1 MASINVSYPHQR
13 TLEEAREAAQTFAG
27 KLQAK
32 LGVESRWQDNTL
44 LLERTGVNGSMNL
57 SDGLVEVDLT
67 LGMMLTPMKGQIEA
81 EINKQLARYLG

>member
-1 MASINVSYPHQR
+1 MASISVSYPHQR

-32 LGVESRWQDNTL
+32 LGVESRWLDNTL
-44 LLERTGVNGSMNL
+44 LLERTGVNGSMSL

-81 EINKQLARYLG
+81 EIHKQLARYLG

>member
-1 MASINVSYPHQR
+1 MASINISYPHQR
-13 TLEEAREAAQTFAG
+13 TLQEAREAAQTFAG

-44 LLERTGVNGSMNL
+44 LLERTGVNGAMSL
-57 SDGLVEVDLT
+57 SEGLVEVDLT

-81 EINKQLARYLG
+81 EINKQLARYLA

>member
-13 TLEEAREAAQTFAG
+13 SLEEAREAAQTFAG

-44 LLERTGVNGSMNL
+44 LLERTGVNGSMSL

>member
-1 MASINVSYPHQR
+1 MASINISYPHQR
-13 TLEEAREAAQTFAG
+13 TLQEAREAAQTFAG